1 MTRDFRELIHVVPDF
16 PKPGISFKDIT
27 PLLADGPA
35 FADCIDRLATA
46 VRAFGADVIAAP
58 ESRGFLFGVPVA
70 MKLGIGFAPIRK
82 KGKLPRKTRSITYAL
97 EYGTDTLFIHA
108 DAVGPGQRVVVID
121 DVLATGGTM
130 AACIALIRDCGADVT
145 GAAFLMELGFLDGR
159 SKLGGVP
166 VHALV
171 AY

>member
-1 MTRDFRELIHVVPDF
+1 
-16 PKPGISFKDIT
+16 
-27 PLLADGPA
+27 
-35 FADCIDRLATA
+35 
-46 VRAFGADVIAAP
+46 
-58 ESRGFLFGVPVA
+58 

-97 EYGTDTLFIHA
+97 EYGTDTLFIHD
-108 DAVGPGQRVVVID
+108 DAVRPGQKVVVID

-130 AACIALIRDCGADVT
+130 AACIALVRDCGADVT
-145 GAAFLMELGFLDGR
+145 GTAFLMELGFLDGR

>member
-1 MTRDFRELIHVVPDF
+1 VNSSTSCPDF

-46 VRAFGADVIAAP
+46 VRAFGADEIAAP

-82 KGKLPRKTRSITYAL
+82 KGQAAAQDAQHFAYAL
-97 EYGTDTLFIHA
+97 EYGTDTLCIHA

-130 AACIALIRDCGADVT
+130 AACLALIRDCGADVT